1 MARLLLCLACLLL
14 LPVSGLRAFEGYVFD
29 AMVSLTAEQCQQLG
43 PRCARDAQGNPVML
57 RMRPDPGSGI
67 ADSAAARREAAL
79 KVPAGYV
86 LSSYVPV
93 SQELCQA
100 LPYQCLEHQGSFL
113 IPGWTATPTAQA
125 QPPQAQQPPAVD
137 TEAAAAQVLCDT
149 VTGGGLEGFLAE
161 GGLVAQEVVRD
172 ALSTLEAAATG
183 PIRADSRTGSINRQ
197 QVQDLQG
204 YTEGLRRR
212 GLNRLCR

>member
-1 MARLLLCLACLLL
+1 MARLLLCLVCLVL
-14 LPVSGLRAFEGYVFD
+14 LPVSGARAFEGYVFD

-43 PRCARDAQGNPVML
+43 PRCARDPAGNPVML
-57 RMRPDPGSGI
+57 RMRPGPGSGI
-67 ADSAAARREAAL
+67 TDSAAARREAAL
-79 KVPAGYV
+79 MVPAGYV

-93 SQELCQA
+93 SQDLCQA

-113 IPGWTATPTAQA
+113 IPGWTAPPSPQA
-125 QPPQAQQPPAVD
+125 QPQPQVD
-137 TEAAAAQVLCDT
+137 PEAAAAQVLCDT